1 MVRPLVYTTA
11 QRIEQYNTVRAAG
24 LSRPDYRDAI
34 KTLNKAENKYR
45 TAQKLKEKKKAQAD
59 KEKQEKA
66 NALAKIRDAKAAEA
80 EKKKKEEK
88 NAKRRDKR
96 KAKAGEKKEERAI
109 TPDTI
114 YDAEVVQPPFG
125 ETLEV
130 VHVYGMYKLLKDGG
144 EGPSYRFL
152 VNSRGRTKQR
162 EDGDRDVI
170 PNIDTTVKFYKNYRK
185 FLSQFIVGGY
195 EGLMFEEGDRIVLLR
210 PTPISAERLF
220 QYFAEGISHCVFT
233 PLYKKFSDLIGKTTS
248 KETLRKYVRY
258 VRDLKVLEEKYK
270 TGVPENCMEMVA
282 KTAHMKIPFYDI
294 LGLQTTVFNENGRT
308 AVVSLQNTR
317 FNHVDEGNLVLNSDA
332 EIVSQHQINT
342 IWRNCHKRNEFYDV
356 LGSIKN
362 DNIRKIKTL
371 TKIYQVEDNVND
383 IFNEFS
389 SSIKLNDYKFNNTKY
404 PQVRAFIK
412 AGCVVNSMP
421 VKVNEGVATGH
432 IDMPKAYTQFKQCPT
447 YSGFLGV
454 IHQWA
459 RANFTV
465 EFITSH
471 IGIYKFKVLSGTNAL
486 LNKMGIT
493 DGSEHIL
500 PSVEILYFVSQGV
513 SVQITE
519 GVFGARF
526 DFEFPEYML
535 IKDDGLPRYSK
546 WSGKLAMEILEH
558 KHTIK
563 CSPEYAKIIKC
574 DYPNLDYW
582 ADKGVA
588 TITIPVKGSSTATHI
603 LAFITSYA
611 RINMYEEMK
620 KFDINNILT
629 VVLDGILY
637 KGPKPATWLVDK
649 PVKEYNYHGNSW
661 YDQYETLPNITN
673 ELKIINNTLLTGQG
687 GCGKTYGVL
696 TAGNF
701 NMPLYVV
708 PTHVLG
714 QKGNKAYNCK
724 YLTIHKLIGIDCVAY
739 STDHSTPPVILV
751 DELTQYP
758 AEWIDKVFLLYP
770 NSLIILAGDVISSG
784 QWFQCRS
791 GTPGK
796 FAKIW
801 KPVNVD
807 IINITGD
814 RRAKDEELK
823 ALKLTIR
830 DMMMNI
836 FTNGDS
842 GECDVIKN
850 WAKQILPTVS
860 YGEAITNFQT
870 GDIWLASTHRVNN
883 ALLAAGVCSG
893 YYKEGG
899 SISDVEQPGFK
910 KRGSFTIHSIQ
921 GVTLENRKIFISV
934 DDLFEYSMLYTGVSR
949 AVNMEQLVFVC

>member
-1 MVRPLVYTTA
+1 MPRVL
-11 QRIEQYNTVRAAG
+11 QRLKNPSPV
-24 LSRPDYRDAI
+24 
-34 KTLNKAENKYR
+34 R
-45 TAQKLKEKKKAQAD
+45 TAQYYDVCYAFYDGEVTITAAMTEIARLNKLARKRAKTTYLNPPPKPTQ
-59 KEKQEKA
+59 QPLLPMP
-66 NALAKIRDAKAAEA
+66 NA
-80 EKKKKEEK
+80 
-88 NAKRRDKR
+88 
-96 KAKAGEKKEERAI
+96 
-109 TPDTI
+109 I
-114 YDAEVVQPPFG
+114 YDAEVVAPGFG
-125 ETLEV
+125 ETLETI
-130 VHVYGMYKLLKDGG
+130 HVYGMYKLLKAAG
-144 EGPSYRFL
+144 EAPKYRFL
-152 VNSRGRTKQR
+152 VNARGRVKYN
-162 EDGDRDVI
+162 EDGEGGVV
-170 PNIDTTVKFYKNYRK
+170 PNLDIEVKWYKNYLK
-185 FLSQFIVGGY
+185 FWSQFVVGGY
-195 EGLMFEEGDRIVLLR
+195 EGLIFEKGDRIVLIR

-220 QYFAEGISHCVFT
+220 QHFAEGISHCVFT
-233 PLYKKFSDLIGKTTS
+233 PLYRKFSELANNTES
-248 KETLRKYVRY
+248 KETLRKYNRY
-258 VRDLKVLEEKYK
+258 VRELKVLEEKYK
-270 TGVPENCMEMVA
+270 TGVPENCMDEVA

-294 LGLQTTVFNENGRT
+294 LGVQTTVFNESGRT

-317 FNHVDEGNLVLNSDA
+317 FNHVDEGNLVLNGDA
-332 EIVSQHQINT
+332 EIVSQDEINA
-342 IWRNCHKRNEFYDV
+342 IWRKCHDKNEFYDV

-371 TKIYQVEDNVND
+371 TKIYQVRDEVND
-383 IFNEFS
+383 ILNEFS

-421 VKVNEGVATGH
+421 VQVNDGIATGH
-432 IDMPKAYTQFKQCPT
+432 IDMPKAYTQFKRCPN

-459 RANFTV
+459 RANFTA

-471 IGIYKFKVLSGTNAL
+471 IGIYKFKVLSGATEL
-486 LNKMGIT
+486 LNKFGII
-493 DGSEHIL
+493 DGAEHIL
-500 PSVEILYFVSQGV
+500 PSVEILYFISLGV
-513 SVQITE
+513 SVEITE
-519 GVFGARF
+519 GVFGARL
-526 DFEFPEYML
+526 DFEFPDYML
-535 IKDDGLPRYSK
+535 MKDEGLPRYSK
-546 WSGKLAMEILEH
+546 WSGKLAMEILDH

-563 CSPEYAKIIKC
+563 CTQDYAKVIKC

-582 ADKGVA
+582 EDKGVA
-588 TITIPVKGSSTATHI
+588 TITMPVKGSSTATHI

-629 VVLDGILY
+629 VVLDGILF
-637 KGPKPATWLVDK
+637 KGPKPTTWLVDK
-649 PVKEYNYHGNSW
+649 PVKEFSHYGNTW
-661 YDQYETLPNITN
+661 YERYEDLPNITN
-673 ELKIINNTLLTGQG
+673 ELKIQNNTLLTGQG

-714 QKGNKAYNCK
+714 QKGNKAYDCK

-739 STDHSTPPVILV
+739 ATDHPVPPVILI

-758 AEWIDKVFLLYP
+758 AEWIDKAFVLYP
-770 NSLIILAGDVISSG
+770 DSLIILAGDVISSG

-801 KPVNVD
+801 KPTNVD
-807 IINITGD
+807 IINIAGD
-814 RRAKDEELK
+814 RRAKDEALK

-830 DMMMNI
+830 DTMTKI
-836 FTNGDS
+836 FTDGDS
-842 GECDVIKN
+842 CESDVMKA
-850 WAKQILPTVS
+850 WAKQILPTVL
-860 YGEAITNFQT
+860 YGEAITEFKA

-899 SISDVEQPGFK
+899 SISSEELPGYK

-934 DDLFEYSMLYTGVSR
+934 DDLFEYSMLYTAVSR